1 MFCANCGTKQNEGEK
16 FCPNCGT
23 KFEKLFYENNIV
35 SNQKNNYEDLTDV
48 VSINIETN
56 SPISEQGDLTIKKI
70 NDTDNLKENGKS
82 IKNEFNIVETKKE
95 DKYALLWEKININGG
110 ELSLVLRENQLDSGI
125 ISDVI
130 EEVNIDYDS
139 EDVYKHFDEENGCFE
154 FFYILDYRL
163 NGTKDIIN
171 MINKYNINAT
181 SNGYEKIYLII
192 NEKHCIVNAVLKR
205 KNLGFWDAILSW
217 NPEYDFKRI
226 CNLCEPLKI

>member
-1 MFCANCGTKQNEGEK
+1 MFCANCGTKQNEGEF

-23 KFEKLFYENNIV
+23 RFEKITLENNIE
-35 SNQKNNYEDLTDV
+35 SNLKNNDKDLTDA
-48 VSINIETN
+48 ILFN
-56 SPISEQGDLTIKKI
+56 
-70 NDTDNLKENGKS
+70 KENQNS
-82 IKNEFNIVETKKE
+82 IKDELNIVQTQKE

-130 EEVNIDYDS
+130 EEVNIDYEC